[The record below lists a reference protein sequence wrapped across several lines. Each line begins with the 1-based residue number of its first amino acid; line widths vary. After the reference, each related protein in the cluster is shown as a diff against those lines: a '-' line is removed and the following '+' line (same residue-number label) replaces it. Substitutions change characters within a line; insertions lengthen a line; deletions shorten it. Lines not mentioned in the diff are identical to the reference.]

1 MTSEPG
7 RLGIFPLDPGRLSKA
22 VAHPVI
28 PSSFS
33 VTDLA
38 PVAVWATN
46 ANGGCVAM
54 AGAWERFTGRPPNA
68 AAGDGWLAFAHDEDR
83 VRLKATHL
91 AANARRESFE
101 VEARFVRPGG
111 RAEWVRIIGVPHFVD
126 DTFRGFTGCAVRADA
141 IRAEREE
148 GERDRRALGLLAD
161 LAWDALVVTDGG
173 GRIVRTNAASRQL
186 FSVRAGVEGEP
197 LERFVPGWRR
207 LLAGSEEAPTLDV
220 AQGDGSVVTTR
231 GRAVSV
237 TSTTGADRRLPA
249 TTPSASGPAVVALRR
264 VDSVAATDDRRGMEP
279 GTLAADLLHDL
290 SNVVTALLAGCELA
304 RMGLPPGHPVHAEIA
319 EMAENVKRAQDLTL
333 RLKPPERGKGDP
345 ESPSSDARAEPTR
358 AGTTTA
364 TRIPTRPSRRRAPE
378 SLPSEVLRGRSILV
392 VDDDAS
398 IRRSVRAAFEAAGAE
413 VHDARHGADAL
424 LLWSDLRGRVDLVVT
439 DLRMPEMGGDELAE
453 RLRRLRRDLPILFVS
468 GYALDR
474 RVRRRPGDGFLAKP
488 FGGDDLIEAASQV
501 VVQPGAGA

>member
-1 MTSEPG
+1 
-7 RLGIFPLDPGRLSKA
+7 

-33 VTDLA
+33 VTEFA
-38 PVAVWATN
+38 PVALWATN
-46 ANGGCVAM
+46 AAGACVAM
-54 AGAWERFTGRPPNA
+54 AGAWERFTGRPANA
-68 AAGDGWLAFAHDEDR
+68 AAGDGWLAFVHEKDR
-83 VRLKATHL
+83 VRLKATLL

-101 VEARFVRPGG
+101 AEARIRRPGG
-111 RAEWVRIIGVPHFVD
+111 QAEWVRIFGAPQFVD
-126 DTFRGFTGCAVRADA
+126 DTFRGFTGCAVRAEA
-141 IRAEREE
+141 IRSERQAA
-148 GERDRRALGLLAD
+148 ERDRRALGLLAD
-161 LAWDALVVTDGG
+161 LAWDALVVTDAE

-186 FSVRAGVEGEP
+186 FAVRAGVEGEP
-197 LERFVPGWRR
+197 LDRFVPDWMR
-207 LLAGSEEAPTLDV
+207 LLGDLDEAPTLDV
-220 AQGDGSVVTTR
+220 SRGDGSVVTTR
-231 GRAVSV
+231 ARSVSV
-237 TSTTGADRRLPA
+237 LEAAGGLPA
-249 TTPSASGPAVVALRR
+249 TTPSGPGPVAVALRR
-264 VDSVAATDDRRGMEP
+264 VDPVPPANERRGMEP
-279 GTLAADLLHDL
+279 GTVAADLLHDL

-319 EMAENVKRAQDLTL
+319 ELAENVKRAQDLTV

-345 ESPSSDARAEPTR
+345 DAASVESGAERRPASPDARPSSSF
-358 AGTTTA
+358 
-364 TRIPTRPSRRRAPE
+364 SRRRKQE

-392 VDDDAS
+392 VDDEMS

-424 LLWSDLRGRVDLVVT
+424 LMWSELRGRVDLVVT

-488 FGGDDLIEAASQV
+488 FAGDDLIEAASQV